1 MQVRIM
7 NERQLPFN
15 LFNHDTI
22 TTTTEVEKKKTLFF
36 FVLLLCVFSLGT
48 FVSCIKTDYPING

>member
-22 TTTTEVEKKKTLFF
+22 TTTTEVEKKN
-36 FVLLLCVFSLGT
+36 FVIFCPSAMCF
-48 FVSCIKTDYPING
+48 